1 MSGGYLCI
9 SYAGVRLL
17 SLPFGGHL
25 RLRDDVRLRLH
36 RSLPFVLAPPVARL
50 CFTFHSRLRDSLC
63 PKIIITHITLTDLHL
78 EKKHTHLC
86 YSYAITEFAESVNG
100 D

>member
-1 MSGGYLCI
+1 MFAFACT
-9 SYAGVRLL
+9 
-17 SLPFGGHL
+17 
-25 RLRDDVRLRLH
+25 
-36 RSLPFVLAPPVARL
+36 VLYPLFSPPPVARL
-50 CFTFHSRLRDSLC
+50 CFTFRSRLRDSLC